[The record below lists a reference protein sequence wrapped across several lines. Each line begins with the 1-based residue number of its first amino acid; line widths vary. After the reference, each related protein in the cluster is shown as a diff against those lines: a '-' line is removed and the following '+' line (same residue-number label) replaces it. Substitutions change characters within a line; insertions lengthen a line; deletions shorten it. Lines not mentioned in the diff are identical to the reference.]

1 MYDYRKDESA
11 DGEVTEAL
19 LNGTARQNNTV
30 VFCLTVYNIVLIICY
45 LVEVLKKSRSWGYFI
60 VFAILSLAPVV
71 VGQISNK
78 TNPEDDKLKYKLPIM
93 YIVSYA
99 YIVFTTTSPVAFVY
113 AALIAMVIMVYAEAR
128 ITGFFGLSMLIVN
141 VIQVIIMG
149 VRGQITSDDM
159 PDIEIR
165 IGFCVLYMIF
175 MIFVTQVLVHIN
187 NFKMKHIEQEKANIS
202 AMLAQIMEISENM
215 TSNISVVSDKMGELE
230 ESVNKTKVS
239 MEEVSSG
246 TGETANSVQ
255 NQLVKTEEIMNF
267 IRKVEDVSTSIESD
281 MEEASDEV
289 STGKDKIDEL
299 INQVNVSDEAST
311 KVAAE
316 MDKLIGYAGQMQSIV
331 SLIDEITSQ
340 TSLLSLNASIEAA
353 RAGEAGKGF
362 AVVASEIS
370 NLAEQTQNAT
380 VSITELIDNISTELG
395 EVVNVINY
403 MMDNNKL
410 QGVAATETASSFET
424 IAIKTEDIKKR
435 TEELAGLLSEL
446 ATSNEYIVESIQT
459 ISAATEEVTAHSNET
474 LESSEENSTIVNDVG
489 DIVTHLQELAER
501 LNAIN

>member
-1 MYDYRKDESA
+1 MYDYRKDESST
-11 DGEVTEAL
+11 GEVTEAL

-30 VFCLTVYNIVLIICY
+30 VFCLTVYNIILIICY
-45 LVEVLKKSRSWGYFI
+45 LVEVLKKSRTWGYFI
-60 VFAILSLAPVV
+60 VFTILSLAPVV
-71 VGQISNK
+71 LGQICNK
-78 TNPEDDKLKYKLPIM
+78 ANPEDDKLKYKLPLM
-93 YIVSYA
+93 YMVSYA

-113 AALIAMVIMVYAEAR
+113 AALIAMVMMVYAEAR
-128 ITGFFGLSMLIVN
+128 ITGFFGLSMLLIN

-149 VRGQITSDDM
+149 VKGQITSSDL
-159 PDIEIR
+159 PDVEIR
-165 IGFCVLYMIF
+165 IGFCLLYMVF

-187 NFKMKHIEQEKANIS
+187 NFKMKHIEEEKANIS
-202 AMLAQIMEISENM
+202 AMLQQIMEISENM

-267 IRKVEDVSTSIESD
+267 IRKVEDVSNSIESD

-289 STGKDKIDEL
+289 STGKEKIDDL
-299 INQVNVSDEAST
+299 INQVSVSDEASS

-316 MDKLIGYAGQMQSIV
+316 MDKLIQYADQMQSIV

-340 TSLLSLNASIEAA
+340 TSLLSLNASI
-353 RAGEAGKGF
+353 EAGKGF

-380 VSITELIDNISTELG
+380 VSITELINNISSELG

-424 IAIKTEDIKKR
+424 IAVKTADIKKR
-435 TEELAGLLSEL
+435 TEELAGLLAEL

-489 DIVTHLQELAER
+489 DIVSHLQELAER

>member
-1 MYDYRKDESA
+1 
-11 DGEVTEAL
+11 
-19 LNGTARQNNTV
+19 
-30 VFCLTVYNIVLIICY
+30 
-45 LVEVLKKSRSWGYFI
+45 
-60 VFAILSLAPVV
+60 
-71 VGQISNK
+71 
-78 TNPEDDKLKYKLPIM
+78 
-93 YIVSYA
+93 
-99 YIVFTTTSPVAFVY
+99 
-113 AALIAMVIMVYAEAR
+113 MV
-128 ITGFFGLSMLIVN
+128 
-141 VIQVIIMG
+141 
-149 VRGQITSDDM
+149 
-159 PDIEIR
+159 
-165 IGFCVLYMIF
+165 F

-187 NFKMKHIEQEKANIS
+187 NFKMKHIEEEKANIS

-239 MEEVSSG
+239 MEEVSTG
-246 TGETANSVQ
+246 TGETASSVQ

-267 IRKVEDVSTSIESD
+267 IRKVEEVSNSIEND
-281 MEEASDEV
+281 MEEASGEV
-289 STGKDKIDEL
+289 STGKEKIDDL
-299 INQVNVSDEAST
+299 INQVSVSDEASS

-316 MDKLIGYAGQMQSIV
+316 MDKLIQYADQMQSIV

-380 VSITELIDNISTELG
+380 VSITELINNISTELG

-424 IAIKTEDIKKR
+424 IAVKTADIKSR
-435 TEELAGLLSEL
+435 TEELAGLLAEL

-501 LNAIN
+501 LNAIS